1 MAEEYPVA
9 PARMA
14 SLRDKNGSSSEK
26 EKKKGWFGKNKGVFP
41 SVRPLVLLRAKVSDY
56 ESNGGFEV

>member
-14 SLRDKNGSSSEK
+14 SLRDKDKNGSYEK
-26 EKKKGWFGKNKGVFP
+26 EKKGRGWFGGKNKGVCK
-41 SVRPLVLLRAKVSDY
+41 SCH
-56 ESNGGFEV
+56 

>member
-14 SLRDKNGSSSEK
+14 SLRDKDKNGSEK
-26 EKKKGWFGKNKGVFP
+26 EKKGRGWFGKNKGMGFLQ
-41 SVRPLVLLRAKVSDY
+41 SQYTVRA
-56 ESNGGFEV
+56 NGLCL